1 MGFIRRCAAT
11 AAFVCAFTATAMA
24 DTPLSLAVP
33 VLAAAPN
40 LTGSVDSS
48 WANAAKATLDYDF
61 TYQRASADATTAYVA
76 QDDRALYV
84 AFVATQRAAL
94 TDAQETN
101 GAGVLQDDNVAIVLY
116 PLGVNGIS
124 YAFYANPRGARYQT
138 SSENSAY
145 APQWSA
151 TGTRTPDGYV
161 VTMRI
166 PFDVM
171 RAGGSHAWKAQ
182 LVRQT
187 ISTGGV
193 AVWEHTP
200 GQRQPKDPAY
210 AGTLDDMEAAVP
222 KSATRPKPR
231 VQLYALGEAATAA
244 YGGNTSRVG
253 ADLALPVTAT
263 SSFVAALH
271 PDYSNVEVDQQTI
284 SPTAFARQYSEVRPF
299 FTQGSGSFN
308 EHLSCTNCPTTLYTP
323 SIPSFREGFAYE
335 GTQGPVSFA
344 AFDAIGKQRSDAAQ
358 TANWSLTNTKDAYQ
372 FDAQRVSVDTP
383 WVHDDA
389 STFSGGYLN
398 QRTHYF
404 AYLNYGED
412 RGSLVTDPGAAD
424 YLEWGGGYVT
434 QTTTVALTLQKI
446 GSQFDPLDGYVSQN
460 DISGYFAAVNRTLN
474 FSPVAP
480 LHDIALQTFSGRFHN
495 AADRLAQAQNGYQVN
510 FDFRNLLS
518 LHVFQNA
525 IGVRGYDG
533 ELLPYDSDGFY
544 LGYNVNST
552 TPSSITYV
560 GGPYYHGHLTSWSY
574 LTTRPLRRRLNLSL
588 EVDENLYG
596 DQLPP
601 EPAAK
606 QWLQRASLD
615 WQFSRDASFDAGFRR
630 IVGRNLPNSYQAP
643 DLPTTQAPLGEINGY
658 APFDYVDAGNVSLA
672 FHFLAA
678 RNEFYLVYGSPNSLA
693 TTPALIFKWI
703 RYIGAEKGT

>member
-1 MGFIRRCAAT
+1 MW
-11 AAFVCAFTATAMA
+11 AFTATAAA
-24 DTPLSLAVP
+24 DAPLSLAVP
-33 VLAAAPN
+33 VLTAPN
-40 LTGSVDSS
+40 LAGSVDAS
-48 WANAAKATLDYDF
+48 WSKAAKVTLDYDF
-61 TYQRASADATTAYVA
+61 TYQRPTTDATTAYVA

-101 GAGVLQDDNVAIVLY
+101 GAGVLQDDNVAIFLY
-116 PLGVNGIS
+116 PLGVNGIA
-124 YAFYANPRGARYQT
+124 YGFYANPRGARYQS

-151 TGTRTPDGYV
+151 TGRRTADGYV

-171 RAGGSHAWKAQ
+171 RAGGSHAWKVQ

-187 ISTGGV
+187 IATGGV
-193 AVWEHTP
+193 AVWEHAS
-200 GQRQPKDPAY
+200 GQRQPEDPAY
-210 AGTLDDMEAAVP
+210 AGTFENMETAVP
-222 KSATRPKPR
+222 ARAMRPKPR
-231 VQLYALGEAATAA
+231 VQIYALGEAATVP
-244 YGGNTSRVG
+244 YGGDTSRIG
-253 ADLALPVTAT
+253 ADVALPVTAT
-263 SSFVAALH
+263 SSFVATLH

-299 FTQGSGSFN
+299 FTQGSQAFN
-308 EHLSCTNCPTTLYTP
+308 EHLSCTNCPMTLYTP
-323 SIPSFREGFAYE
+323 AIPAFREGFAYE

-344 AFDAIGKQRSDAAQ
+344 AFDAIGNQRSDAAQ
-358 TANWSLTNTKDAYQ
+358 TVNWGSTTTRDAFQ

-383 WVHDDA
+383 WVHDDT
-389 STFSGGYLN
+389 STLAGGYLN
-398 QRTHYF
+398 QHTHYF

-412 RGSLVTDPGAAD
+412 RGSLVTDPGAAG

-434 QTTTVALTLQKI
+434 QNTTVALTLQKI
-446 GSQFDPLDGYVSQN
+446 GAQFDPLDGYVSQN
-460 DISGYFAAVNRTLN
+460 DISGYFAVFQRTLN
-474 FSPVAP
+474 FSPTAA
-480 LHDIALQTFSGRFHN
+480 LHDISLQTFSGRFHN
-495 AADRLAQAQNGYQVN
+495 AQNQLAQAQNGYQLN
-510 FDFRNLLS
+510 FDLRNLIS
-518 LHVFQNA
+518 LHVFQSA
-525 IGVRGYDG
+525 VGVRGYGGD
-533 ELLPYDSDGFY
+533 LLPYDSDGIY
-544 LGYNVNST
+544 LGYDVNST
-552 TPSSITYV
+552 TPSSIAYV
-560 GGPYYHGHLTSWSY
+560 AGPYYHGHLTSWSY
-574 LTTRPLRRRLNLSL
+574 LTTRPLRRGLNLSL

-596 DQLPP
+596 DQPSFEPP
-601 EPAAK
+601 AK
-606 QWLQRASLD
+606 QWLQRASID

-658 APFDYVDAGNVSLA
+658 APFDYVDAGNVSVA